1 MEQFKEAESASTL
14 DGAVALERTHP
25 PPARPAAMSEDF
37 RTAGSPLCGAALI
50 RTILHADGTIA
61 SSSNATVVGWL
72 DASESEFFND
82 RDEPAALFRI
92 RYLDGELAGDEE
104 DLEEHERALRARDI
118 AKKCREL
125 AGRLSR
131 GDVLGLDADGDD
143 DDYDEDLEDVNLSA
157 ALVEAALKQLVDDG
171 EVYESGSG
179 YAPSLAGDDGGAW
192 QSDASGDEKPAAFV
206 PKKPPG
212 YDAAVASD
220 AKHARPYAPWRPP
233 RRGVRC
239 LPPDKSPEKKPK
251 QAGDEDADSQA
262 DLESQAV
269 SEEDAEKAA
278 MIADACFTAASA
290 ALDDLRGDLKQPR
303 SAFALFKHDHT
314 KDAVAATMDGH
325 SLNDDPAPGWY
336 RELVP
341 RRSGDK
347 VDAYYYPP
355 DGTQLR
361 SRPDVR
367 RYFEGNPDAVKV
379 GDVVLDTS
387 QFQFAYS
394 KCPAEELRK
403 CKPLNRGAITA
414 ELHRRWEAL
423 EASERDGYATK
434 AVEEKARLD
443 EERKR
448 AAKTVRDRAVEAA
461 EQLGASRRDARLA
474 AARAARSLFGDL
486 DWSTLVSG
494 DSPVKRP
501 KIEAPADG
509 DDGAAPVMTPKSP
522 GARSIIEQLENEAPL
537 LNLGATGAARPRRAA
552 TQGVRKSYRRSRRRR
567 RMLWLG
573 PWRRARTRARTRR
586 ASSARWGRLAG
597 ALLAVAINERKKL
610 DAKCTAFKDAPYRAT
625 RDGLASLLRSGKA
638 RRAWADLSA
647 DVAAADFE
655 DPESRGRAPRP
666 RGGGPAGPG
675 AREAQPAGPAGAL
688 DGPPAAGWRDD
699 HDWVGR
705 PVVHDAAVGRVVA
718 YGGADGRWRCDFDDD
733 GGRETNAGRFLSAR
747 ECFKGV
753 AAAAPCVAFPELD
766 RDRLI
771 HELVM
776 IYWPMDKLFY
786 EGAIVAAKQRDRLFD
801 EAPPAGAHSLA
812 SEHLVLYDDG
822 SSEWLDLSTERVRYV
837 EASKA
842 AREAG
847 DAIQQLVAED
857 YFQWFISP
865 VDSEALGLVDYHE
878 VVKQPMDLGTVL
890 FNADPKNPCASAA
903 KKLLALFEK
912 SALARSARDP
922 DAAPAPAPAAAAAA
936 KGPAPKRPR
945 DDDDD
950 YDDDSDGDWAPGG
963 KARKKRGADLPAFSA
978 GGKHPV
984 ENALRFEQL
993 LSSISRQAHVD
1004 AFAPPPDFDLTRVVV
1019 KRKQTADEYRL
1030 RTEPKVK
1037 PVEPEVKPEPM
1048 DADAPPAAAPPAADV
1063 AANGFAAA
1071 PPVAPAPAVA
1081 PAPPIAPVVA
1091 PAPVAARRP
1100 SSPARRRRRRCPRPR
1115 RPRRRRRPRPRR
1127 RRRRRRPTASRRC
1140 RRRPRSTRGAS
1151 TGARAETDYYEREH
1165 FAHVADKPYLGRV
1178 ANGVWEIRPSLAKVA
1193 LGHVLGT
1200 LVHSGHVVEL
1210 ADGGF
1215 VAANLYRRG
1224 VAFERKRA
1232 GGAKDARPDV
1242 ELELSEYEIQR
1253 RERMARNEAMLK
1265 SLGF

>member
-104 DLEEHERALRARDI
+104 DLEEHEAAMNRGFCEAAPGSTKSRDDGASRSARALSEVVRRGGRARRDI

-179 YAPSLAGDDGGAW
+179 YTPRLAGDDGGAW

-355 DGTQLR
+355 DGTH
-361 SRPDVR
+361 SSSPT
-367 RYFEGNPDAVKV
+367 P
-379 GDVVLDTS
+379 
-387 QFQFAYS
+387 

-522 GARSIIEQLENEAPL
+522 GARSIIEQLENEAPP

-552 TQGVRKSYRRSRRRR
+552 TQGVRKSYKEKPSTAAD
-567 RMLWLG
+567 
-573 PWRRARTRARTRR
+573 RA
-586 ASSARWGRLAG
+586 
-597 ALLAVAINERKKL
+597 KKL

-647 DVAAADFE
+647 DAAADFE
-655 DPESRGRAPRP
+655 DPEI
-666 RGGGPAGPG
+666 PA
-675 AREAQPAGPAGAL
+675 PAGPAGAL

-747 ECFKGV
+747 ECFKGWPPRRRASPFGV
-753 AAAAPCVAFPELD
+753 GPRP
-766 RDRLI
+766 LI

-878 VVKQPMDLGTVL
+878 VVKQPMDLGTVDDRIARGFYDDASDDDEGLTPRQRDAAVAKRLRRRAAADIRLTFTNAVL

-936 KGPAPKRPR
+936 RGPAPKRPR

-1030 RTEPKVK
+1030 RSEPKVK

-1048 DADAPPAAAPPAADV
+1048 DVDAPPAAAPPAADV

-1081 PAPPIAPVVA
+1081 PAPP
-1091 PAPVAARRP
+1091 PAAG
-1100 SSPARRRRRRCPRPR
+1100 ARRRAVVDERRLYW
-1115 RPRRRRRPRPRR
+1115 
-1127 RRRRRRPTASRRC
+1127 
-1140 RRRPRSTRGAS
+1140 G
-1151 TGARAETDYYEREH
+1151 RAAVETDYYEREH

-1232 GGAKDARPDV
+1232 GGAKDALPDV

-1265 SLGF
+1265 SVGF